1 MTNAMTV
8 DDALKIVD
16 AALLPKRL
24 NTVQEVVFRLSW
36 QGKSFS
42 EIAEESRY
50 DAAYVRDVGYK
61 LWHLL
66 SKAFGE
72 RVTKSNLNVVIRQ
85 YRSMESEIEQV
96 QERSNVTRLNAGS
109 GVSKLLAAN
118 GSFYTQY
125 DSSVVGNNAS
135 DRNDDETSNIIDF
148 KQPLPSSR
156 RDWGNAIDT
165 SIFYGREQELEL
177 LSSWIVGDEANK
189 SCCRLLSVFGM
200 GGIGKTAFAIKLAEQ
215 VEEKFEC
222 VIWRSLH
229 NAPAV
234 EDILTDLIGFLSEQQ
249 APHIPVALEGKISLL
264 IAYLRKQ
271 KCLLILDNFESV
283 LQSGET
289 AGQYR
294 EGYEGY
300 GEMLRL
306 VSEVSHKS
314 CLMITSREKPQEH
327 SPEGDSLFVRSLQL
341 SGLQDEAQ
349 AIFAQGI
356 AGSEAGTKLIAYY
369 RGNPLALQVVSRSV
383 QDLFDGNIDGFVE
396 QGTAVFSR
404 IRHILDQQCDRLS
417 ELELQIMFWLAIDRE
432 PVTLNDLFAD
442 IVPMPNKNL
451 LFEALT
457 SLNWRSLIER
467 NGMVYTLQPMVMEYM
482 TNRLIEQAY
491 TAIINEQMDFL
502 FGYAL
507 IKPQSSEH
515 VRETQSQ
522 SILKPLVAKLIASYG
537 SKERF
542 NDQLSQLL
550 KRWREYNTNQGYCAH
565 NILNLLKQS
574 EQN

>member
-85 YRSMESEIEQV
+85 YRSMESEVEQV
-96 QERSNVTRLNAGS
+96 QERSNVTRLNAGN

-125 DSSVVGNNAS
+125 DSGVAGNNTS

-165 SIFYGREQELEL
+165 SIFYGRERELEL
-177 LSSWIVGDEANK
+177 LSSWIVGDDAHK
-189 SCCRLLSVFGM
+189 SCCRLLGVFGM

-215 VEEKFEC
+215 VEAKFEC

-249 APHIPVALEGKISLL
+249 VPHIPVALEGKISLL

-306 VSEVSHKS
+306 VSEVSHQS

-341 SGLQDEAQ
+341 TGLQDEAQ

-417 ELELQIMFWLAIDRE
+417 TLELQIMFWLSIDRE
-432 PVTLNDLFAD
+432 PVTLDDLFVD

-507 IKPQSSEH
+507 IKLQSSEH